1 MRRLGKWREI
11 EARKRRGSGQARG
24 ACFRGRLHQRW
35 RAMKP
40 DFYAGNRRYAEGLRR
55 DPRQFQSLPALCG
68 GESFYAKYVRS
79 LSEGLDPGDSV
90 LDVGC
95 GVGQVVEALRLAGL
109 VAAGV
114 DVAPPEVAGCLG
126 YDGRVL
132 PFPEASF
139 SAVGAFNVLE
149 HAEEPV
155 AFLDEM
161 ARVLMTGGRM
171 VVSSPNFL
179 RVVGWRDYHP
189 RMAGLRQKMRNLRTL
204 LEHAQLYRQE
214 RSMIHFEPMEPVSRE
229 EPRPDDD
236 ATVATS
242 AFDLRRYFV
251 VRGFVDVRVSCVDR
265 PLPRPLEW
273 LLDATPLRYVMLNAF
288 VTARKR

>member
-1 MRRLGKWREI
+1 
-11 EARKRRGSGQARG
+11 
-24 ACFRGRLHQRW
+24 
-35 RAMKP
+35 MKP
-40 DFYAGNRRYAEGLRR
+40 DFYAGNRRYADGLRL
-55 DPRQFQSLPALCG
+55 DPRRFQSLPALCG
-68 GESFYAKYVRS
+68 GESFYAKYARALGAGV
-79 LSEGLDPGDSV
+79 DPGESI

-95 GVGQVVEALRLAGL
+95 GAGQVVEALRGVGFA
-109 VAAGV
+109 AAGV
-114 DVAPPEVAGCLG
+114 DVAPSQVEGCLG

-132 PFPEASF
+132 PFPEACF
-139 SAVGAFNVLE
+139 AAVGAFNVLE
-149 HAEEPV
+149 HVEEPV

-161 ARVLMTGGRM
+161 ARVLKTGGRM

-179 RVVGWRDYHP
+179 RVLGWRDYHP
-189 RMAGLRQKMRNLRTL
+189 HMAGVRQKMRNLRRL

-214 RSMIHFEPMEPVSRE
+214 RGMVHFEPMEPVWRE

-251 VRGFVDVRVSCVDR
+251 LRGFVEVRVSCVDR
-265 PLPRPLEW
+265 PLPRALEW
-273 LLDATPLRYVMLNAF
+273 LLDATPLRYLMLNAF

>member
-1 MRRLGKWREI
+1 M
-11 EARKRRGSGQARG
+11 A
-24 ACFRGRLHQRW
+24 
-35 RAMKP
+35 AMKP
-40 DFYAGNRRYAEGLRR
+40 DFTQATGGYAEGLRR
-55 DPRQFQSLPALCG
+55 DPRRFQSLPALCA
-68 GESFYAKYVRS
+68 GESFYGKYVRA
-79 LSEGLDPGDSV
+79 LGDGVAPGEPI

-95 GVGQVVEALRLAGL
+95 GAGQVVEALRGAGFS
-109 VAAGV
+109 AAGV
-114 DVAPPEVAGCLG
+114 DVAPPPIEGCLG

-132 PFPEASF
+132 PFPEGCF

-149 HAEEPV
+149 HVEEPV

-161 ARVLMTGGRM
+161 ARVLKTGGRM

-179 RVVGWRDYHP
+179 RVLGWRDYHP
-189 RMAGLRQKMRNLRTL
+189 RMAGFRRKLRNLRTL

-214 RSMIHFEPMEPVSRE
+214 RGMIHFEPMEPVWRE

-251 VRGFVDVRVSCVDR
+251 LRGFVGVRVSCVDR
-265 PLPRPLEW
+265 PLPRALEW